1 MGQGKGAQRGREG
14 KWGEREGMNESMNER
29 ERELY
34 NGLISTQFGVGIVNS
49 VLYKKVKAPSKC
61 GCFLR
66 IHCHLLLLH

>member
-1 MGQGKGAQRGREG
+1 
-14 KWGEREGMNESMNER
+14 MNESMNER

-49 VLYKKVKAPSKC
+49 VLYKKVKAPSKY
-61 GCFLR
+61 GRFLR